1 MLSPKN
7 EQLIKTSLTKVLSI
21 SSNKT
26 RMSNKSG
33 LLLVVMIQ
41 TLT

>member
-7 EQLIKTSLTKVLSI
+7 EQLIKTSLTKVLSLR
-21 SSNKT
+21 SNKT
-26 RMSNKSG
+26 RMRNKSG
-33 LLLVVMIQ
+33 LLPVVMIQ

>member
-7 EQLIKTSLTKVLSI
+7 EQLIKTSLTKVLSLR
-21 SSNKT
+21 SNKT
-26 RMSNKSG
+26 RMRNKSG